1 MAEDNNILDFY
12 PDGEEDSCAE
22 DSYVTLVDDEGNE
35 VEMSVVDI
43 VEHKG
48 ENYVILLPV
57 ENIESGDM
65 QFAVMKIEYDEE
77 TDEYTY
83 VTGTEPEYD
92 EVFIEFRE
100 RLEQEL
106 SIIDD
111 DGGELDSETTSIIS
125 TRTTDKITSKS
136 RPTVINTAGRLN
148 FLYQSELFERVIEP
162 V

>member
-65 QFAVMKIEYDEE
+65 QFAVMKIEYDE
-77 TDEYTY
+77 DR
-83 VTGTEPEYD
+83 D
-92 EVFIEFRE
+92 M
-100 RLEQEL
+100 L
-106 SIIDD
+106 IIRQ
-111 DGGELDSETTSIIS
+111 L
-125 TRTTDKITSKS
+125 
-136 RPTVINTAGRLN
+136 PTQLKDQLKR
-148 FLYQSELFERVIEP
+148 RKD
-162 V
+162 

>member
-83 VTGTEPEYD
+83 VTGNEPEYD

-100 RLEQEL
+100 RLELIKQ
-106 SIIDD
+106 
-111 DGGELDSETTSIIS
+111 
-125 TRTTDKITSKS
+125 TSKS

-148 FLYQSELFERVIEP
+148 FLYQSELFERIIEP

>member
-57 ENIESGDM
+57 ENIESGGDM
-65 QFAVMKIEYDEE
+65 QFAVMKIEYDE
-77 TDEYTY
+77 
-83 VTGTEPEYD
+83 
-92 EVFIEFRE
+92 VFVEFRE

-111 DGGELDSETTSIIS
+111 DGDELDSENDI
-125 TRTTDKITSKS
+125 DHFDED
-136 RPTVINTAGRLN
+136 N
-148 FLYQSELFERVIEP
+148 
-162 V
+162 

>member
-1 MAEDNNILDFY
+1 MAEDNNNILDFY
-12 PDGEEDSCAE
+12 PEGGESGSAE

-35 VEMSVVDI
+35 IDMSVIDI

-77 TDEYTY
+77 TDEYAY
-83 VTGTEPEYD
+83 VTGDDPEYD
-92 EVFIEFRE
+92 EVFVEFRE

-106 SIIDD
+106 TILDEEDGLEDIDID
-111 DGGELDSETTSIIS
+111 HFDED
-125 TRTTDKITSKS
+125 
-136 RPTVINTAGRLN
+136 N
-148 FLYQSELFERVIEP
+148 
-162 V
+162 

>member
-65 QFAVMKIEYDEE
+65 QFAVIEDRIRRG
-77 TDEYTY
+77 DRRIHLC
-83 VTGTEPEYD
+83 D
-92 EVFIEFRE
+92 RQ
-100 RLEQEL
+100 R
-106 SIIDD
+106 
-111 DGGELDSETTSIIS
+111 
-125 TRTTDKITSKS
+125 
-136 RPTVINTAGRLN
+136 AG
-148 FLYQSELFERVIEP
+148 I
-162 V
+162 

>member
-65 QFAVMKIEYDEE
+65 QFAVMKIEYDE
-77 TDEYTY
+77 
-83 VTGTEPEYD
+83 
-92 EVFIEFRE
+92 VFIEFRE

-111 DGGELDSETTSIIS
+111 DGGELDSENEI
-125 TRTTDKITSKS
+125 DHFDED
-136 RPTVINTAGRLN
+136 N
-148 FLYQSELFERVIEP
+148 
-162 V
+162 

>member
-43 VEHKG
+43 V
-48 ENYVILLPV
+48 V

-83 VTGTEPEYD
+83 VTGNEPEYD

-111 DGGELDSETTSIIS
+111 DGGELDSENEI
-125 TRTTDKITSKS
+125 DHFDED
-136 RPTVINTAGRLN
+136 N
-148 FLYQSELFERVIEP
+148 
-162 V
+162 

>member
-48 ENYVILLPV
+48 ETYVILLPV

-83 VTGTEPEYD
+83 VTGNEPEYD
-92 EVFIEFRE
+92 EVFVEFRE

-111 DGGELDSETTSIIS
+111 GGEELDSENGI
-125 TRTTDKITSKS
+125 DHFDED
-136 RPTVINTAGRLN
+136 N
-148 FLYQSELFERVIEP
+148 
-162 V
+162 

>member
-65 QFAVMKIEYDEE
+65 QFAVMKIEYDE
-77 TDEYTY
+77 
-83 VTGTEPEYD
+83 
-92 EVFIEFRE
+92 VFVEFRE

-111 DGGELDSETTSIIS
+111 DGDELDSE
-125 TRTTDKITSKS
+125 
-136 RPTVINTAGRLN
+136 N
-148 FLYQSELFERVIEP
+148 ELDHFDEDN
-162 V
+162 

>member
-65 QFAVMKIEYDEE
+65 QFAVMKIEYDE
-77 TDEYTY
+77 
-83 VTGTEPEYD
+83 
-92 EVFIEFRE
+92 VFVEFRE

-111 DGGELDSETTSIIS
+111 DGDELDSENGI
-125 TRTTDKITSKS
+125 DHFDED
-136 RPTVINTAGRLN
+136 N
-148 FLYQSELFERVIEP
+148 
-162 V
+162 

>member
-65 QFAVMKIEYDEE
+65 QFAVMKIEYDE
-77 TDEYTY
+77 
-83 VTGTEPEYD
+83 
-92 EVFIEFRE
+92 VFVEFRE

-111 DGGELDSETTSIIS
+111 DGDELESENELDHFDE
-125 TRTTDKITSKS
+125 D
-136 RPTVINTAGRLN
+136 N
-148 FLYQSELFERVIEP
+148 
-162 V
+162 

>member
-12 PDGEEDSCAE
+12 PDGEEDFCAE

-83 VTGTEPEYD
+83 VTGNEPEYD

-100 RLEQEL
+100 RLEQ
-106 SIIDD
+106 
-111 DGGELDSETTSIIS
+111 
-125 TRTTDKITSKS
+125 
-136 RPTVINTAGRLN
+136 
-148 FLYQSELFERVIEP
+148 
-162 V
+162 

>member
-65 QFAVMKIEYDEE
+65 QFAVMKIEYDE
-77 TDEYTY
+77 
-83 VTGTEPEYD
+83 
-92 EVFIEFRE
+92 VFIEFRE

-111 DGGELDSETTSIIS
+111 DGDELDSENDI
-125 TRTTDKITSKS
+125 DHFDED
-136 RPTVINTAGRLN
+136 N
-148 FLYQSELFERVIEP
+148 
-162 V
+162 